1 MLIKEREQWTSRVGF
16 VIAAAGSAI
25 GLGNIWGFPFLVG
38 THGGAVFVL
47 IYLVVVVLMG
57 YPLKATEFAI
67 GRATQKSPVG
77 AFKALAPNTPWWVLG
92 ALLVLVPFVIM
103 GFYSIIGGWA
113 LVYMTKSIEGFAP
126 GMDFGGIFGQ
136 LLDNPMTLAIGHLVF
151 MGLTAAILFGGV
163 IKGIQRWVGYLMPV
177 LFVLI
182 LILIVRG
189 VTLPGAR
196 AGLEFYL
203 MPDFSLVT
211 ARTPLA
217 AISQAFFSLSLAMGI
232 MLTYGS
238 YVSRTE
244 RLADSA
250 GWTTFLDTSIAFLA
264 GFAIFPAVF
273 ALGFDPAGG
282 AGLAFVVLPAVFAA
296 MPAAGNFFAFLFF
309 LLLSV
314 AALTS
319 SVSLMQV
326 LVAWGMDERGW
337 SKRTA
342 AAIATVAVF
351 VLGIP
356 VVLGFNIWSGVTALE
371 MNIFDWYFFLTFT
384 FALPLGGLLIC
395 IFAGYVWGAR
405 KAQVAINEPRGRI
418 NIGDWYCILL
428 KYVIPIPV
436 AILWVWGLL
445 DKFVL

>member
-1 MLIKEREQWTSRVGF
+1 MTVQREQWTTRTGF
-16 VIAAAGSAI
+16 ILAAAGSAI

-47 IYLVVVVLMG
+47 IYLAVVMLMG

-67 GRATQKSPVG
+67 GRATQKNPVG
-77 AFKALAPNTPWWVLG
+77 AFKALAPGTPWWVLG
-92 ALLVLVPFVIM
+92 GLLVLVPFVIM
-103 GFYSIIGGWA
+103 GFYSVIGGWA

-126 GMDFGGIFGQ
+126 GMDFGGIFNQ
-136 LLDNPMTLAIGHLVF
+136 LLANPITLTIGHLVF
-151 MGLTAAILFGGV
+151 MGLTAAIIFGGV

-177 LFVLI
+177 LFVLLII
-182 LILIVRG
+182 LIIRG
-189 VTLPGAR
+189 VTLPGAM
-196 AGLEFYL
+196 AGLGFYL
-203 MPDFSLVT
+203 IPDFGLIT

-217 AISQAFFSLSLAMGI
+217 AVGQAFFSLSLAMGI
-232 MLTYGS
+232 ILTYGS
-238 YVSRTE
+238 YVSKKE
-244 RLADSA
+244 KLADSA

-296 MPAAGNFFAFLFF
+296 MPFAGSFFAFLFF

-337 SKRTA
+337 SRRVA
-342 AAIATVAVF
+342 ATIACVAVF
-351 VLGIP
+351 ILGIP
-356 VVLGFNIWSGVTALE
+356 VVLGFNIWSGVTPLG
-371 MNIFDWYFFLTFT
+371 MNLFGFFFFLTFT

-418 NIGDWYCILL
+418 NIGNWYCVLL
-428 KYVIPIPV
+428 KYVIPILV
-436 AILWVWGLL
+436 GILWVVGLL
-445 DKFVL
+445 DKFVF